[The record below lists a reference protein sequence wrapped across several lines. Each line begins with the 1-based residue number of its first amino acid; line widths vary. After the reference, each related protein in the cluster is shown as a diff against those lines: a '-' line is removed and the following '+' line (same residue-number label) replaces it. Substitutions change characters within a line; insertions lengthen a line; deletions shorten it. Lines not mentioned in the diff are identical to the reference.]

1 MKKCHKCHIEVMGSI
16 TRCPLCQNEL
26 EKSQTIEDEQEDL
39 YPKKIERPKDDDILV
54 IKIIGFIVFIISL
67 LSIFFNIISPY
78 QGAWSLIVTLIAG
91 TIWLSIVIG
100 IKNHKSILKCLWQQ
114 MIVITIVAMLIDF
127 LIGKQGWSL
136 TFVLPIV
143 FTSAMIIMFILS
155 KLLRLEVGDYMIY
168 LLLDALFGLIPILV
182 LLSPFQMMIRLPS
195 YICIL
200 TSIISVFGLVLF
212 EGKAILNELKRRL
225 YI

>member
-1 MKKCHKCHIEVMGSI
+1 MKRCHKCHIEVMGSI

-26 EKSQTIEDEQEDL
+26 EKTQVIEEESEDL
-39 YPKKIERPKDDDILV
+39 YPRKIERQKDDTLA

-67 LSIFFNIISPY
+67 ISVFLNMILPY
-78 QGAWSLIVTLIAG
+78 QNLWSPIVILIVG
-91 TIWLSIVIG
+91 TIWLSIVIA
-100 IKNHKSILKCLWQQ
+100 IKYHKSLLKCLWQQ
-114 MIVITIVAMLIDF
+114 MVIMTAVAIMIDF
-127 LIGKQGWSL
+127 LAGKQGWSL
-136 TFVLPIV
+136 TFVMPIV
-143 FTSAMIIMFILS
+143 FTSSMIVMFFLS
-155 KLLRLEVGDYMIY
+155 KILRLEVGDYMIY

-182 LLSPFQMMIRLPS
+182 LLSPFEMSIRLPS

-200 TSIISVFGLVLF
+200 TSLISVVGLILF